1 MMTTATLRGHVALVT
16 GGSRGIGAA
25 IVRALADQGA
35 AVAINYR
42 ERAGDANTLAKE
54 ITAAGGKAIAIGA
67 DVSQV
72 PAVAQLV
79 QRTTAELGPIDIL
92 VNNAGIAI
100 TRGVDD
106 LTEADFDSTIAVN
119 LKSVFL
125 CMQAVLPAM
134 RAKQWGR
141 IVNISSGAAR
151 GAGSIGPHYNASK
164 AGLEGLTRGYA
175 ARLVKEGITVN
186 AVAPSLIETDMMKG
200 QPGLVSRI
208 PLGRFGTS
216 EEVAQAVMLLIG
228 NAYMTGQTVAMS
240 GGMAFN

>member
-1 MMTTATLRGHVALVT
+1 MSTETLSGRTALVT

-25 IVRALADQGA
+25 IVRALAEAGA

-42 ERAGDANTLAKE
+42 ERAAEADALVKD
-54 ITAAGGKAIAIGA
+54 ITAAGGKAIAISA
-67 DVSQV
+67 DVSQTS
-72 PAVAQLV
+72 AVAAMV
-79 QRTTAELGPIDIL
+79 ERVASELGAIDIL
-92 VNNAGIAI
+92 INNAGIAI

-106 LTEADFDSTIAVN
+106 LTEEDFDRTIAVN
-119 LKSVFL
+119 LKSAFL
-125 CMQAVLPAM
+125 LTQTVLPSM
-134 RAKQWGR
+134 RARKWGR

-164 AGLEGLTRGYA
+164 AGMEGLTRGYA

-200 QPGLVSRI
+200 APQLVSRI
-208 PLGRFGTS
+208 PLGRFGTAG
-216 EEVAQAVMLLIG
+216 EVASAVMLLIQ
-228 NAYMTGQTVAMS
+228 NPYMTGQTIAMS

>member
-1 MMTTATLRGHVALVT
+1 MTTSILQNRTALVT

-25 IVRALADQGA
+25 IVRSLAQAGA
-35 AVAINYR
+35 AVAVNYR
-42 ERAGDANTLAKE
+42 ERLGEADALVKSIGET
-54 ITAAGGKAIAIGA
+54 GGRAIAIAA
-67 DVSQV
+67 DVSQSD
-72 PAVAQLV
+72 AVAQMV
-79 QRTTAELGPIDIL
+79 KRVNADLGPIDIL
-92 VNNAGIAI
+92 INNAGIAI

-106 LTEADFDSTIAVN
+106 LSEADFDQTIAVN

-125 CMQAVLPAM
+125 CTQAVLPMM
-134 RAKQWGR
+134 RSKGWGR

-164 AGLEGLTRGYA
+164 AGMEGLTRGYA

-200 QPGLVSRI
+200 QPNLVSRI
-208 PLGRFGTS
+208 PVGRFGKA
-216 EEVAQAVMLLIG
+216 EEVAQAVMMLLG
-228 NAYMTGQTVAMS
+228 NPYMTGQTVAMS